1 MKKHAWDNNATCTD
15 CGAARPSWLDGKPCP
30 GPLLLTERT
39 MDTALTNEP
48 SKAMLEAGVAVLRT
62 VAAAGQSPSP
72 ADIVRAVYL
81 AMVAARGPF
90 FWHQMP
96 CGSEAYC
103 TPKNYSILRAVLN
116 TDGNYS
122 AWIGDRLLVGST
134 YPTIDAAKR
143 AAEQAYLG
151 VPFKMEKPA

>member
-1 MKKHAWDNNATCTD
+1 
-15 CGAARPSWLDGKPCP
+15 
-30 GPLLLTERT
+30 

-48 SKAMLEAGVAVLRT
+48 TEVMLEAGVAALRT
-62 VAAAGQSPSP
+62 IVVTDTSPT
-72 ADIVRAVYL
+72 DIVRAVYV
-81 AMVAARGPF
+81 AMAAARGPF

-103 TPKNYSILRAVLN
+103 TPKNYSILRVILN
-116 TDGNYS
+116 SYDGNYS

-143 AAEQAYLG
+143 AVEQAYLG
-151 VPFKMEKPA
+151 VPFKTEQSV